1 MSIEEIKDILGID
14 IRDRCRN
21 EVNILLKTIYIMENR
36 NKTLMELGEEL
47 GITYCSVYNLKKKY
61 LSKVNKEEMVIV
73 KKAYYEKDPSYLDGI
88 AKLKILIHRNT
99 RSVALESKMRDRK
112 MSMVNVCDIL
122 RDDKKSYLNNKILNN
137 WTVLDWKNLKSINE
151 SKYISYEQ

>member
-21 EVNILLKTIYIMENR
+21 EVNILLKTIYIVENR
-36 NKTLMELGEEL
+36 GKTLMELGEEL

-61 LSKVNKEEMVIV
+61 LSKTNKEEMVIV
-73 KKAYYEKDPSYLDGI
+73 KKAYYEKDPSYLDEI
-88 AKLKILIHRNT
+88 AKLKVLIHRNT
-99 RSVALESKMRDRK
+99 RSVAVKSEVSQRK
-112 MSMVNVCDIL
+112 MSMINICDIL
-122 RDDKKSYLNNKILNN
+122 RDDKKSYLNNKLVSSWNL
-137 WTVLDWKNLKSINE
+137 LDWDNLKSINE